1 MTRFPG
7 DSSSVREDSGEA
19 HGEWSFCK
27 RRRGIGVAIHTC
39 RRASTRCCHALPHL
53 RADDNC
59 TCVASAPLDGQLRQP
74 SAMATVAGSC
84 PGRAT
89 TVSWRPGLLLTGT
102 SVPQLL
108 FRLDEYYQ
116 GYLRRLAAPSP
127 DTKDISTY
135 CGPKISVI
143 VRSWPR
149 TTGASNQGGRQSS
162 QSHGWAAKSG
172 IAPRS
177 PPDPDPPGRPM
188 ADTQPRP
195 FRPRGNAW
203 LGGRQRQ
210 LHLFTCCYWL
220 FMGRNIPRIADWVMV
235 IAILIKIKTQYTRTY
250 LYGPTRSTAGL
261 GGVGFVRVGA

>member
-7 DSSSVREDSGEA
+7 DSSSIREDSGEA

-27 RRRGIGVAIHTC
+27 RRRGIGVSIHTC

-108 FRLDEYYQ
+108 FRLDECQ

-149 TTGASNQGGRQSS
+149 TTGASNQGGSPVEP
-162 QSHGWAAKSG
+162 
-172 IAPRS
+172 IPRVGCQKRYRS
-177 PPDPDPPGRPM
+177 TLTARSRPSRPPNGRYP
-188 ADTQPRP
+188 ASTFPS
-195 FRPRGNAW
+195 
-203 LGGRQRQ
+203 QRQ
-210 LHLFTCCYWL
+210 CLVGWSTTPTPSLHLLLLAFH
-220 FMGRNIPRIADWVMV
+220 GA
-235 IAILIKIKTQYTRTY
+235 QYPTY
-250 LYGPTRSTAGL
+250 C
-261 GGVGFVRVGA
+261 